1 MFSTSDNTAWKM
13 KRRSDL
19 VGQPRGLWAHSTC
32 VPGYAQRA
40 AARKAWGR
48 GRQEKKWFIFLKSGS
63 LIPFYFSSTFS
74 HKWRCKQRLSVWTQR
89 VFELG
94 TIMQL
99 CKAFYCSFLVLYSYV
114 KKYNSNV
121 PTYVRIWFHSD
132 SRVSVRKFSIPCCES
147 WLLVSY
153 IWERKYRAFE
163 MV

>member
-1 MFSTSDNTAWKM
+1 MTTQPEKWRDVLTSLASHKDSGSQQM
-13 KRRSDL
+13 C
-19 VGQPRGLWAHSTC
+19 PRVCTEGCSQKGL
-32 VPGYAQRA
+32 G
-40 AARKAWGR
+40 
-48 GRQEKKWFIFLKSGS
+48 KKWFIFLKSRS

-74 HKWRCKQRLSVWTQR
+74 HQWRCTHRLSVWTQR

-99 CKAFYCSFLVLYSYV
+99 WKVFYRSFLALYSYV

-132 SRVSVRKFSIPCCES
+132 SGVSVRKFSIPCCES